1 MFFDSN
7 NGSDIMKSVNES
19 MEALDQIS
27 GVKPESED
35 ITGNVFSYLST
46 VNANIGDNFSGRWY
60 NVTFSY
66 FGSTKKQVRQILARN
81 ASEAK
86 IMLTN
91 ELRSCFP
98 INPGRVVGPV
108 RDGVTN
114 RFAA

>member
-7 NGSDIMKSVNES
+7 NNLEGTNE
-19 MEALDQIS
+19 MNETMIEMDQIS

-60 NVTFSY
+60 NVTFTY
-66 FGSTKKQVRQILARN
+66 FGSSVQHVRRILARN
-81 ASEAK
+81 GNEAK
-86 IMLTN
+86 QMLTN
-91 ELRSCFP
+91 ELRACFP
-98 INPGRVVGPV
+98 INPGKVVGPA
-108 RDGVTN
+108 RCGVTN